1 MIWSQW
7 KKYYGWNCFAREIY
21 SVSKHFYIH
30 QSLIIAVTL
39 VIGQFVAF
47 ENQSIIMRISIFPT
61 EPLNLP
67 FFNLTIYLNEEK
79 VICVV
84 GEAMK

>member
-1 MIWSQW
+1 M
-7 KKYYGWNCFAREIY
+7 
-21 SVSKHFYIH
+21 
-30 QSLIIAVTL
+30 TL